1 MKALVFLAPGFEE
14 VEAMTVVDFL
24 KRCGV
29 DVTLAGLKEKIVK
42 GSHGVKVVP
51 DEFIEKV
58 RIGGYDAVIC
68 PGGSPGWEN
77 LRRDK
82 RVIGMVKRAHAD
94 GKLVAAICGGPAT
107 LSDAGVLRGKRCTIY
122 PGLEGELKKGGGK
135 PERGIVVVDGN
146 LITSMGPATALAFA
160 HAIAEKLVG
169 KKKAGEVAERM
180 LVSEEAKL
188 RSMP

>member
-14 VEAMTVVDFL
+14 VEVMTVVDFL

-29 DVTLAGLKEKIVK
+29 DVTLAGLREKIVE
-42 GSHGVKVVP
+42 GSHGVKVIP

-58 RIGGYDAVIC
+58 RIEGYDAVIC

-82 RVIGMVKRAHAD
+82 RVIEMVKRAQMD
-94 GKLVAAICGGPAT
+94 EKLVAAICGGPAT

-135 PERGIVVVDGN
+135 PEEGIVVLDGN
-146 LITSMGPATALAFA
+146 LITSMGPATAMAFA
-160 HAIAEKLVG
+160 YVVAEKLVG
-169 KKKAGEVAERM
+169 KKKAREVAERM
-180 LVSEEAKL
+180 LVPKGAKL
-188 RSMP
+188 QSTP